1 MAELRTLTLTEGNDE
16 AVSITARVDGEVY
29 DLTGKTLEMYI
40 KTDANQDD
48 DDADLLSSGGGEIVA
63 TDADGGVAEVSI
75 PGEMLT
81 TDKTFWRY
89 DVVDSGARHTILYG
103 PLHLNN
109 V

>member
-16 AVSITARVDGEVY
+16 AISITARVDGEAY
-29 DLTGKTLEMYI
+29 DLTSKTLELYI

-48 DDADLLSSGGGEIVA
+48 EDAELLSSGGGEIVA
-63 TDADGGVAEVSI
+63 TDAEGGVAEVSI
-75 PGEMLT
+75 PGEALT
-81 TDKTFWRY
+81 ADKTFWRY
-89 DVVDSGARHTILYG
+89 DVIDSGARHTIMYG